1 MVYYLSG
8 CYRLLIKLFYSLL
21 VLLKDAKSTAS
32 GNNDNTVIT
41 LHENLKSVKSIEN
54 TIPNILKYKIE
65 DMSSTEFYK
74 QVLSASYIGESFSNW
89 ENVASL
95 QLSHDGAF
103 NVQYFDDN
111 PIETVMNNS
120 LNIPAKIDKGY
131 SKFVHSFIGN
141 VLEIRDRNI
150 FAKVVIFLLNLHH
163 SYFKSLNCNGEEIY
177 NNHIKGKIDAN
188 IISHVILKFFQIPL
202 SEGFQSLIKNDSN
215 TMTQDEK
222 VKLML
227 LEFHNSANSGSVLL
241 AFEEILKE
249 LVKDKDGN
257 NNKFEQMRNISPKE
271 FLLKS
276 TESIAKENINLFQ
289 LEFLK
294 YLQKIVSLLK
304 TQYMRQQMG
313 IEETFDKQLE
323 EFTRDMPHK
332 FKTKFT
338 NIISNS
344 AKMLNSW
351 NYDPNKDISSNLLDL
366 FEKFESVNFFDLF
379 LLDYAP
385 LIVNNVAVY
394 YKLPEDLRKALKHFA
409 NDQNYFNFVSRISK
423 FIFKEYQVAGS
434 LDYHVNE
441 LLNTNSV
448 PKYFENL
455 SEKVLKKSTSLTAD
469 QKAAFEGFLK
479 TRKIDDLIKEILR
492 NIQERHNIPN
502 AIVELLESIISLFNY
517 NSQSINGITH
527 LLKPDFLP
535 NILKSLFE
543 NIDDTA
549 LEKII
554 FKIIDIVTPKGEIEL
569 KEQLKSVLSK
579 SNNLKETLYNA
590 YKLSVKAG
598 GALKK
603 EQPKLYSRYLSPI
616 EKITTKYIE
625 YMFGNKDSILNTLK
639 DDMTYYLNQLEKF
652 TDKFFPPILK
662 EKSSKFTKKMTEI
675 IQDVTEDEL
684 QENAS
689 KVLMDTSK
697 EIFDEAKEFSI
708 EYTEKYLWKELM
720 EVVMK
725 HLAVTHVGNQTG
737 KEIYIR

>member
-1 MVYYLSG
+1 MSMVYYLSE
-8 CYRLLIKLFYSLL
+8 CYRLLIQLFYSLL
-21 VLLKDAKSTAS
+21 VLLKDAKSTAG

-41 LHENLKSVKSIEN
+41 LHENSVKSIEN

-95 QLSHDGAF
+95 QLTRDGTF
-103 NVQYFDDN
+103 NVHYFDDN
-111 PIETVMNNS
+111 PIEIVMNNS

-150 FAKVVIFLLNLHH
+150 FDKVVIFLLNLHH
-163 SYFKSLNCNGEEIY
+163 FYFKSLSCNGEEIY

-188 IISHVILKFFQIPL
+188 IISHVVLKFFQIPL

-222 VKLML
+222 VRLML
-227 LEFHNSANSGSVLL
+227 LKFHNSANSGSILL

-249 LVKDKDGN
+249 LVKDGSNK
-257 NNKFEQMRNISPKE
+257 KFEQMRNISPK

-294 YLQKIVSLLK
+294 YLQKIVGLLK
-304 TQYMRQQMG
+304 TQYMREQMG

-323 EFTRDMPHK
+323 EFTRDMPQK

-366 FEKFESVNFFDLF
+366 FDKFESVNFFDLF

-423 FIFKEYQVAGS
+423 FIFKEYQVTEN

-441 LLNTNSV
+441 LLNANSI

-455 SEKVLKKSTSLTAD
+455 SGKILKKSTSLTPD

-502 AIVELLESIISLFNY
+502 ATVELLKSIISLFNY
-517 NSQSINGITH
+517 NGQSINGITH

-535 NILKSLFE
+535 NILKSSFE
-543 NIDDTA
+543 NIDDTN

-554 FKIIDIVTPKGEIEL
+554 FKIIDIVTPKADIEL

-579 SNNLKETLYNA
+579 SNNLKETLYKA

-603 EQPKLYSRYLSPI
+603 EQPKLYSTYLSPI
-616 EKITTKYIE
+616 EQITTKYIE
-625 YMFGNKDSILNTLK
+625 YLFGNKDNILNALK
-639 DDMTYYLNQLEKF
+639 DDVTYYLNQWEKF
-652 TDKFFPPILK
+652 TDKFLPPILK
-662 EKSSKFTKKMTEI
+662 EKSSMFTKKMTEI

-689 KVLMDTSK
+689 KVLMNTSK
-697 EIFDEAKEFSI
+697 EIFGEAKKFSI
-708 EYTEKYLWKELM
+708 EYTEKYLYKELM

-725 HLAVTHVGNQTG
+725 HLAVTRVGNQTG

>member
-1 MVYYLSG
+1 MSMVYYLSE
-8 CYRLLIKLFYSLL
+8 CYRLLIQLFYSLL
-21 VLLKDAKSTAS
+21 VLLKDAKSTAG

-41 LHENLKSVKSIEN
+41 LHENSVKSIEN

-74 QVLSASYIGESFSNW
+74 QVLSASYLGESFSNW

-95 QLSHDGAF
+95 QLTRDGTF
-103 NVQYFDDN
+103 NVHYFDDN
-111 PIETVMNNS
+111 PIEIVMNNS

-150 FAKVVIFLLNLHH
+150 FDKVVIFLLNLHH
-163 SYFKSLNCNGEEIY
+163 FYFKLLSCNGEEIY

-188 IISHVILKFFQIPL
+188 IISHVVLKFFQIPL

-222 VKLML
+222 VRLML
-227 LEFHNSANSGSVLL
+227 LKFHNSANSGSILL

-249 LVKDKDGN
+249 LVKDGSNK
-257 NNKFEQMRNISPKE
+257 KFEQMRNISPK

-294 YLQKIVSLLK
+294 YLQKIVGLLK
-304 TQYMRQQMG
+304 TQYMREQMG

-323 EFTRDMPHK
+323 EFTRDMPQK

-338 NIISNS
+338 DIISNS

-366 FEKFESVNFFDLF
+366 FDKFESANFFDLF

-423 FIFKEYQVAGS
+423 FIFKEYQVTEN

-441 LLNTNSV
+441 LLNANSI

-455 SEKVLKKSTSLTAD
+455 SEKILKKSTSLTPD

-502 AIVELLESIISLFNY
+502 ATVELLKSIISLFNY
-517 NSQSINGITH
+517 NGQSINGITH

-535 NILKSLFE
+535 NILKSSFE
-543 NIDDTA
+543 NIDDTN

-554 FKIIDIVTPKGEIEL
+554 FKIIDIVTPKADIEL

-579 SNNLKETLYNA
+579 SNNLKETLYKA

-603 EQPKLYSRYLSPI
+603 EQPKLYSTYLSPI
-616 EKITTKYIE
+616 EQITTKYIE
-625 YMFGNKDSILNTLK
+625 YLFGNKDNILNALK
-639 DDMTYYLNQLEKF
+639 DDVTYYLNQWEKF
-652 TDKFFPPILK
+652 TDKFLPPILK
-662 EKSSKFTKKMTEI
+662 EKSSMFTKKMTEI

-689 KVLMDTSK
+689 KVLMNTSK
-697 EIFDEAKEFSI
+697 EIFGEAKKFSI
-708 EYTEKYLWKELM
+708 EYTEKYLYKELM

-725 HLAVTHVGNQTG
+725 HLAVTRVGNQTG

>member
-1 MVYYLSG
+1 M
-8 CYRLLIKLFYSLL
+8 IQLFYSLL

-32 GNNDNTVIT
+32 GNNDDTIIT

-54 TIPNILKYKIE
+54 TISNILKYKIE

-95 QLSHDGAF
+95 QLSYDGAF
-103 NVQYFDDN
+103 NVQCFDEN

-120 LNIPAKIDKGY
+120 LNIPAKIDEGY
-131 SKFVHSFIGN
+131 STFVHSFIGN
-141 VLEIRDRNI
+141 ILEIRDRNI
-150 FAKVVIFLLNLHH
+150 FGKVVKFLLNLQHF
-163 SYFKSLNCNGEEIY
+163 YFKSLNCNGEEIY

-202 SEGFQSLIKNDSN
+202 SEGFQSLVRNDSN
-215 TMTQDEK
+215 TITQDEK
-222 VKLML
+222 VRLML
-227 LEFHNSANSGSVLL
+227 LEFHNSTNSGSVLL

-249 LVKDKDGN
+249 LVKDRGGN
-257 NNKFEQMRNISPKE
+257 NNQFDRMKNISPKE

-276 TESIAKENINLFQ
+276 RESIAKENINLFQ

-294 YLQKIVSLLK
+294 YLQKIVGLLK
-304 TQYMRQQMG
+304 TQYMGQQMG
-313 IEETFDKQLE
+313 IGKTFDKQLE
-323 EFTRDMPHK
+323 EFTRHMPQK

-338 NIISNS
+338 DIISNS
-344 AKMLNSW
+344 GKILSSW
-351 NYDPNKDISSNLLDL
+351 NYDANKDISSNLLDL
-366 FEKFESVNFFDLF
+366 FEKFESVNFFDLL

-394 YKLPEDLRKALKHFA
+394 YKVPEDLRKALKHFA

-423 FIFKEYQVAGS
+423 FIFKEYQVGGS

-441 LLNTNSV
+441 LLNTNSI

-455 SEKVLKKSTSLTAD
+455 SEKILKKSTSLTAD
-469 QKAAFEGFLK
+469 QKEAFEGFLK

-502 AIVELLESIISLFNY
+502 ATVELLESIISLFNY
-517 NSQSINGITH
+517 NGQSINGITH

-535 NILKSLFE
+535 NILKSSFQ
-543 NIDDTA
+543 NIDDTD

-554 FKIIDIVTPKGEIEL
+554 FKIIDIVTPKEEIEL

-579 SNNLKETLYNA
+579 SNNLKETLYKA
-590 YKLSVKAG
+590 YKLSVKAS
-598 GALKK
+598 GALKR
-603 EQPKLYSRYLSPI
+603 EQPKLYSTYLSPI
-616 EKITTKYIE
+616 EKITTKYIQ
-625 YMFGNKDSILNTLK
+625 YMFGNKDNVLNALK
-639 DDMTYYLNQLEKF
+639 DDATYYLSQLEKF
-652 TDKFFPPILK
+652 ADKFFPPILK
-662 EKSSKFTKKMTEI
+662 EKSAKLTKKMSEI
-675 IQDVTEDEL
+675 IQAVTEHGL
-684 QENAS
+684 QDNAS
-689 KVLMDTSK
+689 KILMETSK

-708 EYTEKYLWKELM
+708 EYTEKYLYEELM
-720 EVVMK
+720 QVAMK
-725 HLAVTHVGNQTG
+725 HLAVARVGNQTG
-737 KEIYIR
+737 KEIYMR

>member
-1 MVYYLSG
+1 MSMVYYLSE
-8 CYRLLIKLFYSLL
+8 CYRLLIQLFYSLL
-21 VLLKDAKSTAS
+21 VLLKDAKSTAG

-41 LHENLKSVKSIEN
+41 LHENSVKSIEN

-95 QLSHDGAF
+95 QLTRDGTF
-103 NVQYFDDN
+103 NVHYFDDN
-111 PIETVMNNS
+111 PIEIVMNNS

-150 FAKVVIFLLNLHH
+150 FDKVVIFLLNLHH
-163 SYFKSLNCNGEEIY
+163 FYFKSLSCNGEEIY
-177 NNHIKGKIDAN
+177 NNHIKGKTDAN
-188 IISHVILKFFQIPL
+188 IISHVVLKFFQIPL

-222 VKLML
+222 VRLML
-227 LEFHNSANSGSVLL
+227 LKFHNSANSGSILL

-249 LVKDKDGN
+249 LVKDGSNK
-257 NNKFEQMRNISPKE
+257 KFEQMRNISPK

-294 YLQKIVSLLK
+294 YLQKIVGLLK
-304 TQYMRQQMG
+304 TQYMREQMG

-323 EFTRDMPHK
+323 EFTRDMPQK

-338 NIISNS
+338 DIISNS

-366 FEKFESVNFFDLF
+366 FDKFESVNFFDLF

-423 FIFKEYQVAGS
+423 FIFKEYQVTEN

-441 LLNTNSV
+441 LLNANSI

-455 SEKVLKKSTSLTAD
+455 SEKILKKSTSLTAD

-479 TRKIDDLIKEILR
+479 TRKIDGLIKEILR

-502 AIVELLESIISLFNY
+502 ATVELLKSIISLFNY
-517 NSQSINGITH
+517 NGQSINGITH

-535 NILKSLFE
+535 NILKSSFE
-543 NIDDTA
+543 NIDDTN

-554 FKIIDIVTPKGEIEL
+554 FKIIDIVTPKADIEL

-579 SNNLKETLYNA
+579 SNNLKETLYKA

-603 EQPKLYSRYLSPI
+603 EQPKLYSTYLSPI
-616 EKITTKYIE
+616 EQITTKYIE
-625 YMFGNKDSILNTLK
+625 YLFGNKDNILNALK
-639 DDMTYYLNQLEKF
+639 DDVTYYLNQWEKF
-652 TDKFFPPILK
+652 TDKFLPPILK
-662 EKSSKFTKKMTEI
+662 EKSSMFTKKMTEI

-689 KVLMDTSK
+689 KVLMNTSK
-697 EIFDEAKEFSI
+697 EIFGEAKKFSI
-708 EYTEKYLWKELM
+708 EYTEKYLYKELM

-725 HLAVTHVGNQTG
+725 HLAGTRVDNQTG